1 MKKIIAAA
9 VASAFVAPAFAAD
22 VTLSGYAEFS
32 HQDVNGE
39 NSATSTT
46 SIVDDTNIVVR
57 ASDELGNGM
66 SITATLNVNQDGG
79 TESQAVS
86 LSGEFGSLTVGDTAG
101 AIDAVDG
108 AADPFIAAG
117 RIDSD
122 DVAFG
127 GDAGVR
133 WVLPAF
139 APGLTVALTN
149 TPENGSAGAVSDTN
163 GFSVSYSTGTITA
176 SYASEE
182 VAGLGKDFG
191 GLSATFQGLTLA
203 VESVNEEQAAGNA
216 DIDFQAIGAQY
227 TMGDITFAV
236 TSAEADQGGTML
248 SERTTVGVHYAMGP
262 ATFFAEQT
270 SDDVDDEDQTAI
282 GVAYS
287 F

>member
-9 VASAFVAPAFAAD
+9 VATAFVMPAMAD

-39 NSATSTT
+39 ASATSTT
-46 SIVDDTNIVVR
+46 SIVDDTNIVVG
-57 ASDELGNGM
+57 ASDELANGM
-66 SITATLNVNQDGG
+66 TISASLNVNQDGG
-79 TESQAVS
+79 TESQSLS
-86 LSGEFGSLTVGDTAG
+86 LSGEFGTVTVGDTAG

-117 RIDSD
+117 RIDGD

-127 GDAGVR
+127 GDAGAR

-139 APGLTVALTN
+139 APGLTVALTH
-149 TPENGSAGAVSDTN
+149 TPEDGSAGAVADSD
-163 GFSVSYSTGTITA
+163 GFSVSYSTDTFTA

-191 GLSATFQGLTLA
+191 GLSVTMQGLTIAL
-203 VESVNEEQAAGNA
+203 ESVNEEQAAGGA

-227 TMGDITFAV
+227 SMGDVTFAV

-248 SERTTVGVHYAMGP
+248 SERQTVGIHYAMGP